1 MLRDSIQKAN
11 QRRRNSTSSHL
22 RTLRNP
28 SQSAAPA
35 AYVAGK
41 KIKTGYATRPN
52 LPGFNREDV
61 LSKPQPVTMFD
72 NVSEETIRTFLGLSY
87 QLVNDWRSSLVAHQT
102 A

>member
-28 SQSAAPA
+28 SQIAAPA

-61 LSKPQPVTMFD
+61 LSNPQTVTIFD
-72 NVSEETIRTFLGLSY
+72 NVSEEPIRTHLGLLY
-87 QLVNDWRSSLVAHQT
+87 QLVNAWLYSLLAS
-102 A
+102 